1 MASARAKGATLWFE
15 LPSRPGAQMTQLS
28 ASSDAHARSKKRVLV
43 VEDNLLN
50 QELVIGYL
58 EDSDYVVTL
67 AGDGRQGVEVF
78 ERERFDVVLM
88 DWQMPE
94 MDGLEATRRIREF
107 EQRRGLERTPIIAV
121 TAHAMA
127 SDRDACL
134 AAGMDDYLIKP
145 YSFDALM
152 RALRR
157 WTSRA

>member
-1 MASARAKGATLWFE
+1 MESAPAKGAMIWFE
-15 LPSRPGAQMTQLS
+15 LSSRPSAQVTQLS
-28 ASSDAHARSKKRVLV
+28 ASSDASTRSKKRVLV

-58 EDSDYVVTL
+58 EESDYAVTL
-67 AGDGRQGVEVF
+67 TGNGRQGLETFVQ
-78 ERERFDVVLM
+78 ERFDVVLM

-127 SDRDACL
+127 SDRDACI
-134 AAGMDDYLIKP
+134 AAGMDDYLVKP
-145 YSFDALM
+145 YSYDALM

-157 WTSRA
+157 WTSPA

>member
-1 MASARAKGATLWFE
+1 MESAPAKGATLWFE
-15 LPSRPGAQMTQLS
+15 VSPRPSAQVTQLS
-28 ASSDAHARSKKRVLV
+28 ASSNARARGKKRVLV

-58 EDSDYVVTL
+58 EESDYAVTL
-67 AGDGRQGVEVF
+67 AGNGRHGLETFVQG
-78 ERERFDVVLM
+78 RFDVVLM

-121 TAHAMA
+121 TAHAMP

-134 AAGMDDYLIKP
+134 AAGMDDYIIKP

-152 RALRR
+152 RALQR

>member
-1 MASARAKGATLWFE
+1 MESAPAKDAMLWFE
-15 LPSRPGAQMTQLS
+15 SPRAGAQVAQLS
-28 ASSDAHARSKKRVLV
+28 ASSDAHACSKKRVLV

-50 QELVIGYL
+50 QELVIGHL
-58 EDSDYVVTL
+58 EDSDYTVAL

-78 ERERFDVVLM
+78 QRERFDVVLM

-107 EQRRGLERTPIIAV
+107 EQRNGLERTPIIAV

-134 AAGMDDYLIKP
+134 AAGMDDYLMKP
-145 YSFDALM
+145 YSFDDLM

-157 WTSRA
+157 WTSRE

>member
-1 MASARAKGATLWFE
+1 MESAPAKGATPWFE
-15 LPSRPGAQMTQLS
+15 APPRTVAQVAQLS
-28 ASSDAHARSKKRVLV
+28 ASSNAHGRTKKRVLV
-43 VEDNLLN
+43 VEDNPLN

-58 EDSDYVVTL
+58 EESDYTVTL

-78 ERERFDVVLM
+78 KRERFDVVLM

-107 EQRRGLERTPIIAV
+107 EQRSGLERTPIIAV

-145 YSFDALM
+145 YSFEVLM

-157 WTSRA
+157 WTSCE